1 MAETTTQAA
10 AAPASD
16 KPQVTLYWLEQSR
29 SQRIVWL
36 LEECKGVDYNIEVF
50 KRGKDMLAGPELKKV
65 HPLGKSPVISV
76 KSSNTPQ
83 PIVIAESGTLTE
95 YLVEY
100 FAQHLE
106 PTRYQA
112 GKEKQ
117 VGGETEEWLRYRF
130 YMHYAEGSLM
140 TMLLLG
146 LFTDQIKNAPVP
158 FFIKPITR
166 AIASRVED
174 QFLNRNYDTHFGFLE
189 KQLETSPN
197 GGEWLTGQNLTAA
210 DIIMSFPLIAGK
222 SKIDA
227 KKFPKLTAL
236 VKRYEEQ
243 PGYLASIKKIEDVS
257 GEKFKPMLDARK

>member
-1 MAETTTQAA
+1 MAETTPQAT
-10 AAPASD
+10 APAGD
-16 KPQVTLYWLEQSR
+16 KPQITLYWLEQSR
-29 SQRIVWL
+29 AQRVVWL
-36 LEECKGVDYNIEVF
+36 LEECKGADYNIEVF
-50 KRGKDMLAGPELKKV
+50 KRGKDMLAGPELKKI

-95 YLVEY
+95 YLVDH
-100 FAQHLE
+100 FAEHLQ

-140 TMLLLG
+140 SILLIG
-146 LFTDQIKNAPVP
+146 LFMDQIKNAPVP

-166 AIASRVED
+166 TIAGRVED
-174 QFLNRNYDTHFGFLE
+174 QFLNRNYDAHFGFLE

-197 GGEWLTGQNLTAA
+197 GGQWLTGKDLTAA
-210 DIIMSFPLIAGK
+210 DILMSFPLIAGK

-227 KKFPKLTAL
+227 TKFPKLTAL
-236 VKRYEEQ
+236 IKRYEEH
-243 PGYLASIKKIEDVS
+243 PGYLASIKKIEEVT
-257 GEKFKPMLDARK
+257 GEKFQPMMDARK